1 MSKIKLETP
10 FTSFRGKICK
20 HTKIIYVERGGTK
33 YTSQICNPRTKPFSA
48 DELARQNKFKNA
60 AQATVTALADPVQK
74 AAYEVA
80 FNAQKKYKT
89 LRGYVFAQEYAKL
102 AE

>member
-20 HTKIIYVERGGTK
+20 HTKIIYAERGDTK

-60 AQATVTALADPVQK
+60 VQAANTALADPVQK

-80 FNAQKKYKT
+80 FKAQKKYKT
-89 LRGYVFAQEYAKL
+89 LRGYVIAEEYKAV
-102 AE
+102 